1 MKVLIIGAN
10 GQVGKHLVEKIQKT
24 ETIQAKA
31 MIRKAEQ
38 AKYFEDLG
46 AETVLVDLEGE
57 TKQIEDA
64 AKDVDAVVFT
74 AGSGPN
80 TGPDKTMLIDL
91 DAAIKSIK
99 ATINAG
105 VERYIMVSSF
115 DTTREEIQNAI
126 KDAPAFAPY
135 VVAKHYAD
143 DWLRKTNLKHTIV
156 HPGMLTNDAG
166 VGKVE
171 AAHTTARAEI
181 PREDVAEVILACLE
195 NESTI
200 NKEFQV
206 VTGEKSVKE
215 AITAL

>member
-24 ETIQAKA
+24 DSIKAKA
-31 MIRKAEQ
+31 MIRKTEQ
-38 AKYFEDLG
+38 APFFEALG
-46 AETVLVDLEGE
+46 AETVLVDLEGDA
-57 TKQIEDA
+57 KQIEDA

-74 AGSGPN
+74 AGSGPK

-91 DAAIKSIK
+91 DAAVKSIE
-99 ATINAG
+99 ATKNAG

-115 DTTREEIQNAI
+115 DTTREEIQTAI
-126 KDAPAFAPY
+126 NDAPSFAPY

-143 DWLRKTNLKHTIV
+143 DWLRKTDLKHTII
-156 HPGMLTNDAG
+156 HPGLLTNDPG
-166 VGKVE
+166 INKVE
-171 AAHTTARAEI
+171 AAETVGRNEI

-195 NESTI
+195 NDATI

-206 VTGEKSVKE
+206 VSGEQSVKQ
-215 AITAL
+215 AIDSL